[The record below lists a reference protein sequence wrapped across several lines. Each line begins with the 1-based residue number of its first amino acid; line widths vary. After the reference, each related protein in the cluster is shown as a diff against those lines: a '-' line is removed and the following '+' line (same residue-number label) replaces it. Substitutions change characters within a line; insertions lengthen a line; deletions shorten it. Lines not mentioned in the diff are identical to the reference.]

1 MARKPD
7 YFQTTNYWNVSASM
21 EALQFVRRKLAKRAN
36 QRMVRLER
44 SASPISGKAYH
55 VGAYDIAQAE
65 LGDRKRFSEK
75 LDYITDITDLKK
87 EIGQLQAFLNA
98 KSSTVAGNKEIE
110 EARVATLTDLGRDEE
125 GHTVISEATARSAG
139 FYDFISS
146 KAFIYL
152 SEKQVDSEGL
162 QEIYDYYTEKK
173 GLTYKE
179 VQDLVDEYYKEVQKD
194 ENRVISFREIAE
206 KLDAIVTSKEE
217 LEKEQ
222 QEQEEEEES

>member
-7 YFQTTNYWNVSASM
+7 YLQTTNYWNVSASM
-21 EALQFVRRKLAKRAN
+21 EALQAVRRKLAKRAN

-44 SASPISGKAYH
+44 SASPITGKAYH

-65 LGDRKRFSEK
+65 LGDRRRFSEK
-75 LDYITDITDLKK
+75 LNYSTDITELKK
-87 EIGQLQAFLNA
+87 EIGQIQAFLNA
-98 KSSTVAGNKEIE
+98 KSSTVAGNKQIE
-110 EARVATLTDLGRDEE
+110 EARIATLTDLGRDEE
-125 GHTVISEATARSAG
+125 GHTPISEATARSAG

-173 GLTYKE
+173 GLSYEE
-179 VQDLVDEYYKEVQKD
+179 VQGIVDEYYKRARD
-194 ENRVISFREIAE
+194 NENMTISFREIAE
-206 KLDAIVTSKEE
+206 ELDALVTDSRE
-217 LEKEQ
+217 L
-222 QEQEEEEES
+222 EEEEGD

>member
-7 YFQTTNYWNVSASM
+7 YLQTTNYWNVSASM
-21 EALQFVRRKLAKRAN
+21 EALQAVRRKLAKRAN

-44 SASPISGKAYH
+44 SASPITGKAYH

-65 LGDRKRFSEK
+65 LGDRRRFSEK
-75 LDYITDITDLKK
+75 LNYSTDITELKK

-98 KSSTVAGNKEIE
+98 KSSTVSGNVEIE
-110 EARVATLTDLGRDEE
+110 EKRIATLTNLGRDEE
-125 GHTVISEATARSAG
+125 GHTPISEATARSAG

-152 SEKQVDSEGL
+152 SEKQVDSDGL

-173 GLTYKE
+173 GLSYE
-179 VQDLVDEYYKEVQKD
+179 DVQGIVDEYYNRARND
-194 ENRVISFREIAE
+194 ENMTISFREIAE
-206 KLDAIVTSKEE
+206 ELDALVTDSREI
-217 LEKEQ
+217 
-222 QEQEEEEES
+222 EEEEDD

>member
-7 YFQTTNYWNVSASM
+7 YLQTTNYWNVSASM

-44 SASPISGKAYH
+44 SASPITGKAYH

-75 LDYITDITDLKK
+75 LNYSTDITELKK
-87 EIGQLQAFLNA
+87 EIGQIQAFLNA
-98 KSSTVAGNKEIE
+98 KSSTVAGSKQIE
-110 EARVATLTDLGRDEE
+110 ENRIATLTNLGRDEE
-125 GHTVISEATARSAG
+125 GHTPISEATARSAG

-173 GLTYKE
+173 GLSYE
-179 VQDLVDEYYKEVQKD
+179 DVQGIVDEYYKRARD
-194 ENRVISFREIAE
+194 NENMTISFREIAE
-206 KLDAIVTSKEE
+206 ELDALVTDSREI
-217 LEKEQ
+217 
-222 QEQEEEEES
+222 EEEEDD

>member
-7 YFQTTNYWNVSASM
+7 YLQTTNYWNVSASM
-21 EALQFVRRKLAKRAN
+21 EALQAVRRKLAKRAN

-44 SASPISGKAYH
+44 SASPITGKAYH

-65 LGDRKRFSEK
+65 LGERKRFSEK
-75 LDYITDITDLKK
+75 LNYSTDITELKK
-87 EIGQLQAFLNA
+87 EIGQIQAFLNA
-98 KSSTVAGNKEIE
+98 KSSTVSGNKQIE
-110 EARVATLTDLGRDEE
+110 EDRIATLTDLGRDEE
-125 GHTVISEATARSAG
+125 GHTPISEATARSAG

-173 GLTYKE
+173 GLSYE
-179 VQDLVDEYYKEVQKD
+179 DVQGIVDEYYKRARKN
-194 ENRVISFREIAE
+194 ENMTISFREIAE
-206 KLDAIVTSKEE
+206 ELDALVTDSREI
-217 LEKEQ
+217 
-222 QEQEEEEES
+222 EEEEGD

>member
-7 YFQTTNYWNVSASM
+7 YLQTTNYWNVSASM
-21 EALQFVRRKLAKRAN
+21 EALQAVRRKLAKRAN

-44 SASPISGKAYH
+44 SASPITGKAYH

-65 LGDRKRFSEK
+65 LGDRNRFSEK
-75 LDYITDITDLKK
+75 LNYSTDITELKK
-87 EIGQLQAFLNA
+87 EIGQIQAFLNA
-98 KSSTVAGNKEIE
+98 KSSTVAGNKQIE
-110 EARVATLTDLGRDEE
+110 ESRIATLTNLGRDEE
-125 GHTVISEATARSAG
+125 GHTPISEATARSAG

-173 GLTYKE
+173 GLSYE
-179 VQDLVDEYYKEVQKD
+179 DVQGIVDEYYNRARNN
-194 ENRVISFREIAE
+194 ENMTISFREIAE
-206 KLDAIVTSKEE
+206 ELDALVTDSREI
-217 LEKEQ
+217 
-222 QEQEEEEES
+222 EEEEDD

>member
-7 YFQTTNYWNVSASM
+7 NLQTTNYWNVSASM
-21 EALQFVRRKLAKRAN
+21 EALQAVRCKLAKRAN

-44 SASPISGKAYH
+44 SASPITGKAYH

-75 LDYITDITDLKK
+75 LNYSTDITELKK
-87 EIGQLQAFLNA
+87 EIGQIQAFLNA
-98 KSSTVAGNKEIE
+98 KSSTVSGNVEIE
-110 EARVATLTDLGRDEE
+110 EKRIATLTNLGRDEE
-125 GHTVISEATARSAG
+125 GHTPISEATARSAG

-173 GLTYKE
+173 GLSYE
-179 VQDLVDEYYKEVQKD
+179 DVQGIVDEYYKRARD
-194 ENRVISFREIAE
+194 NENMTISFREIAE
-206 KLDAIVTSKEE
+206 ELDALVTDSREI
-217 LEKEQ
+217 
-222 QEQEEEEES
+222 EEEEGD

>member
-7 YFQTTNYWNVSASM
+7 YLQTTNYWNVSASM
-21 EALQFVRRKLAKRAN
+21 EALQAVRRKLAKRAN

-44 SASPISGKAYH
+44 SASPITGKAYH

-75 LDYITDITDLKK
+75 LNYSTDITELKK
-87 EIGQLQAFLNA
+87 EIGQIQAFLNA
-98 KSSTVAGNKEIE
+98 KSSTVSGNVKIE
-110 EARVATLTDLGRDEE
+110 EKRIATLTNLGRDEE
-125 GHTVISEATARSAG
+125 GHTPISEATARSAG

-173 GLTYKE
+173 GLSYE
-179 VQDLVDEYYKEVQKD
+179 DVQGIVDEYYKRARD
-194 ENRVISFREIAE
+194 NENMSISFREIAE
-206 KLDAIVTSKEE
+206 ELDALVTDSREI
-217 LEKEQ
+217 
-222 QEQEEEEES
+222 EEEEES

>member
-1 MARKPD
+1 MVRKPD
-7 YFQTTNYWNVSASM
+7 YLQTTNYWNVSASM
-21 EALQFVRRKLAKRAN
+21 EALQAVRRKLAKRAN

-44 SASPISGKAYH
+44 SASPITGKAYH

-75 LDYITDITDLKK
+75 LNYSTDITELKK
-87 EIGQLQAFLNA
+87 EIGQIQAFLNA

-110 EARVATLTDLGRDEE
+110 EKRIETLTNLGRDAE
-125 GHTVISEATARSAG
+125 GHAPISEATARSAG

-173 GLTYKE
+173 GLSYE
-179 VQDLVDEYYKEVQKD
+179 DVQGIVDEYYKRAS
-194 ENRVISFREIAE
+194 ENETMTISFREIAE
-206 KLDAIVTSKEE
+206 ELDALVTDSREI
-217 LEKEQ
+217 
-222 QEQEEEEES
+222 EEEEGD

>member
-1 MARKPD
+1 MGRRPD
-7 YFQTTNYWNVSASM
+7 YLQTTNYWNVSASM
-21 EALQFVRRKLAKRAN
+21 EALQAVRRKLAKRAN

-65 LGDRKRFSEK
+65 LGERKRFSEK
-75 LDYITDITDLKK
+75 LNYSTDITELKK

-98 KSSTVAGNKEIE
+98 KSSTVAGNKQIE
-110 EARVATLTDLGRDEE
+110 EARIATLTNLGRDKE
-125 GHTVISEATARSAG
+125 GHTSISEATARSAG

-146 KAFIYL
+146 KAYIYL

-173 GLTYKE
+173 GLSYE
-179 VQDLVDEYYKEVQKD
+179 DVQSIVDEYYEKAHETMT
-194 ENRVISFREIAE
+194 ISFREIAE
-206 KLDAIVTSKEE
+206 ELDALVTDSREIEE
-217 LEKEQ
+217 D
-222 QEQEEEEES
+222 

>member
-7 YFQTTNYWNVSASM
+7 YLQTTNYWNVSASM
-21 EALQFVRRKLAKRAN
+21 EALQAVRRKLAKRAN

-44 SASPISGKAYH
+44 SASPITGKAYH

-75 LDYITDITDLKK
+75 LDYITDITELKK
-87 EIGQLQAFLNA
+87 EIGQIQAFLNA

-110 EARVATLTDLGRDEE
+110 EKRIETLTNLGRDAE
-125 GHTVISEATARSAG
+125 GHTPISEATVRSAG

-173 GLTYKE
+173 GLSYE
-179 VQDLVDEYYKEVQKD
+179 DVQGIVDEYYKRAS
-194 ENRVISFREIAE
+194 ENETMTISFREIAE
-206 KLDAIVTSKEE
+206 ELDALVTDSREI
-217 LEKEQ
+217 
-222 QEQEEEEES
+222 EEEDS

>member
-21 EALQFVRRKLAKRAN
+21 EALQAVRCKLAKRAN

-44 SASPISGKAYH
+44 SASPITGKAYH

-65 LGDRKRFSEK
+65 LGERKRFSEK
-75 LDYITDITDLKK
+75 LNYSTDITELKK

-98 KSSTVAGNKEIE
+98 KSSTVVGNKQIE
-110 EARVATLTDLGRDEE
+110 EARIKTLTDLGRDEE
-125 GHTVISEATARSAG
+125 GHTPISEATARSAG

-146 KAFIYL
+146 KAYIYL

-173 GLTYKE
+173 GLSYE
-179 VQDLVDEYYKEVQKD
+179 DVQSIVNEYYKRASDD
-194 ENRVISFREIAE
+194 ETMTISFREIAE
-206 KLDAIVTSKEE
+206 ELGALVTDSREI
-217 LEKEQ
+217 
-222 QEQEEEEES
+222 EEEEDD

>member
-7 YFQTTNYWNVSASM
+7 YLQTTNYWNVSASM
-21 EALQFVRRKLAKRAN
+21 EALQAVRRKLAKRAN

-44 SASPISGKAYH
+44 SVSPITGKAYH

-65 LGDRKRFSEK
+65 LGDRRRFSEK
-75 LDYITDITDLKK
+75 LNYSTDITELKK

-98 KSSTVAGNKEIE
+98 KSSTVSGNVEIE
-110 EARVATLTDLGRDEE
+110 EKRIATLTNLGRDEE
-125 GHTVISEATARSAG
+125 GHTPISEATARSAG

-173 GLTYKE
+173 GLSYE
-179 VQDLVDEYYKEVQKD
+179 GVQSIVDEYYNRARNN
-194 ENRVISFREIAE
+194 ENMTISFREIAE
-206 KLDAIVTSKEE
+206 ELDALVTDSREI
-217 LEKEQ
+217 
-222 QEQEEEEES
+222 EEEEEG

>member
-7 YFQTTNYWNVSASM
+7 YLQTTNYWNVSASM
-21 EALQFVRRKLAKRAN
+21 EALQAVRRKLAKRAN

-44 SASPISGKAYH
+44 SASPITGKAYH

-75 LDYITDITDLKK
+75 LNYSTDITELKK
-87 EIGQLQAFLNA
+87 EIGQIQAFLNA
-98 KSSTVAGNKEIE
+98 KSSTVAGNKQIE
-110 EARVATLTDLGRDEE
+110 ENRITTLTNLGRDEE
-125 GHTVISEATARSAG
+125 GHTPISEATARSAG

-173 GLTYKE
+173 GLSYE
-179 VQDLVDEYYKEVQKD
+179 DVQGIVDEYYNRARNN
-194 ENRVISFREIAE
+194 ENMTISFREIAE
-206 KLDAIVTSKEE
+206 ELDALVTDSREI
-217 LEKEQ
+217 
-222 QEQEEEEES
+222 EEEEDD

>member
-7 YFQTTNYWNVSASM
+7 YLQTTNYWNVSASM
-21 EALQFVRRKLAKRAN
+21 EALQAVRRKLAKRAN

-44 SASPISGKAYH
+44 SASPITGKAYH

-75 LDYITDITDLKK
+75 LNYSTDITELKK
-87 EIGQLQAFLNA
+87 EIGQIQAFLNA
-98 KSSTVAGNKEIE
+98 KSSTVSGNIEIE
-110 EARVATLTDLGRDEE
+110 EKRIATLTNLGRDEE
-125 GHTVISEATARSAG
+125 GHTPISEATARSAG

-173 GLTYKE
+173 GLSYE
-179 VQDLVDEYYKEVQKD
+179 DVQGIVDEYYKRARD
-194 ENRVISFREIAE
+194 NENMTISFREIAE
-206 KLDAIVTSKEE
+206 ELDALVTDSREI
-217 LEKEQ
+217 
-222 QEQEEEEES
+222 EEEEGD

>member
-7 YFQTTNYWNVSASM
+7 YLQITNYWNVSASM
-21 EALQFVRRKLAKRAN
+21 EALQAVRRKLAKRAN
-36 QRMVRLER
+36 QRMLRLER
-44 SASPISGKAYH
+44 SASPITGKAYH

-75 LDYITDITDLKK
+75 LNYSTDITELKK

-98 KSSTVAGNKEIE
+98 KSSTVAGNKQIE
-110 EARVATLTDLGRDEE
+110 EARIATLTDLGRDEE
-125 GHTVISEATARSAG
+125 GHTPISEATARSAG

-173 GLTYKE
+173 GLSYE
-179 VQDLVDEYYKEVQKD
+179 DVQDIVDEYYKRARD
-194 ENRVISFREIAE
+194 NENMSISFREIAE
-206 KLDAIVTSKEE
+206 ELDAFVTDSREI
-217 LEKEQ
+217 
-222 QEQEEEEES
+222 EEEEDD

>member
-7 YFQTTNYWNVSASM
+7 YLQTTNYWNVSASM
-21 EALQFVRRKLAKRAN
+21 EALQAVRRKLAKRAN

-44 SASPISGKAYH
+44 SASPITGKAYH

-75 LDYITDITDLKK
+75 LNYSTDITELKK
-87 EIGQLQAFLNA
+87 EIGQIQAFLNA
-98 KSSTVAGNKEIE
+98 KSSTVSGNVEIE
-110 EARVATLTDLGRDEE
+110 EKRIATLTNLGRDEE
-125 GHTVISEATARSAG
+125 GHTPISEATARSAG

-162 QEIYDYYTEKK
+162 QEIYDYYTEKE
-173 GLTYKE
+173 GLSYE
-179 VQDLVDEYYKEVQKD
+179 DVQGIVDEYYKRARGN
-194 ENRVISFREIAE
+194 ENMVISFREIAE
-206 KLDAIVTSKEE
+206 ELDALVTDSREI
-217 LEKEQ
+217 
-222 QEQEEEEES
+222 EEEEGD

>member
-7 YFQTTNYWNVSASM
+7 YLQTTNYWNVSASM
-21 EALQFVRRKLAKRAN
+21 EALQAVRRKLAKRAN

-44 SASPISGKAYH
+44 SASPITGKAYH
-55 VGAYDIAQAE
+55 VGAYDIAQSE

-75 LDYITDITDLKK
+75 LNYSTDITELKK
-87 EIGQLQAFLNA
+87 EIGQIQAFLNA
-98 KSSTVAGNKEIE
+98 KSSTVSGNVEIE
-110 EARVATLTDLGRDEE
+110 EKRIATLTNLGRDEE
-125 GHTVISEATARSAG
+125 GHTPISEATARSAG

-173 GLTYKE
+173 GLSYE
-179 VQDLVDEYYKEVQKD
+179 DVQGIVDEYYKRARD
-194 ENRVISFREIAE
+194 NENMSISFREIAE
-206 KLDAIVTSKEE
+206 ELDALVTDSREI
-217 LEKEQ
+217 
-222 QEQEEEEES
+222 EEEEES

>member
-1 MARKPD
+1 MPRKPD
-7 YFQTTNYWNVSASM
+7 YLQTTNYWNVSASM
-21 EALQFVRRKLAKRAN
+21 EALQAVRRKLAKRAN

-44 SASPISGKAYH
+44 SASPITGKAYH

-65 LGDRKRFSEK
+65 LGERRRFSEK
-75 LDYITDITDLKK
+75 LNYSTDITELKK

-98 KSSTVAGNKEIE
+98 KSSTVSGNVEIE
-110 EARVATLTDLGRDEE
+110 EKRIATLTNLGRDEE
-125 GHTVISEATARSAG
+125 GHTPISEATARSAG

-173 GLTYKE
+173 GLSYE
-179 VQDLVDEYYKEVQKD
+179 DVQGIVDEYYNRARNN
-194 ENRVISFREIAE
+194 ENMTISFREIAE
-206 KLDAIVTSKEE
+206 ELDALVTDSREI
-217 LEKEQ
+217 
-222 QEQEEEEES
+222 EEEEDE

>member
-7 YFQTTNYWNVSASM
+7 YLQTTNYWNVSASM
-21 EALQFVRRKLAKRAN
+21 EALQAVRRKLAKRAN

-44 SASPISGKAYH
+44 SASPITGKAYH

-65 LGDRKRFSEK
+65 LGDRRRFSEK
-75 LDYITDITDLKK
+75 LNYSTDITELKK
-87 EIGQLQAFLNA
+87 EIGQIQAFLNA
-98 KSSTVAGNKEIE
+98 KSSTVSGNVEIE
-110 EARVATLTDLGRDEE
+110 EKRIATLTNLGRDEE
-125 GHTVISEATARSAG
+125 GHTPISEATARSAG

-173 GLTYKE
+173 GLSYE
-179 VQDLVDEYYKEVQKD
+179 DVQGIVDEYYKRARD
-194 ENRVISFREIAE
+194 NENMTISFREIAE
-206 KLDAIVTSKEE
+206 ELDALVTDSREI
-217 LEKEQ
+217 
-222 QEQEEEEES
+222 EEEEDD

>member
-7 YFQTTNYWNVSASM
+7 YLQTTNYWNVSASM
-21 EALQFVRRKLAKRAN
+21 EALQAVRRKLAKRAN

-44 SASPISGKAYH
+44 SASSITGKAYH

-75 LDYITDITDLKK
+75 LDYITDITELKK
-87 EIGQLQAFLNA
+87 EIGQIQAFLNA

-110 EARVATLTDLGRDEE
+110 EKRIETLTNLGRDAE
-125 GHTVISEATARSAG
+125 GHIPISEATARSAG

-173 GLTYKE
+173 GLSYE
-179 VQDLVDEYYKEVQKD
+179 DVQGIVDEYYKRAS
-194 ENRVISFREIAE
+194 ENETMTISFREIAE
-206 KLDAIVTSKEE
+206 ELDALVTDSREI
-217 LEKEQ
+217 
-222 QEQEEEEES
+222 EEEEDS

>member
-7 YFQTTNYWNVSASM
+7 YLQTTNYWNVSASM
-21 EALQFVRRKLAKRAN
+21 EALQAVRRKLAKRAN

-44 SASPISGKAYH
+44 SASPITGKAYH

-75 LDYITDITDLKK
+75 LNYSTDITELKK
-87 EIGQLQAFLNA
+87 EIGQIQAFLNA
-98 KSSTVAGNKEIE
+98 KSSTVSGNVEIE
-110 EARVATLTDLGRDEE
+110 EKRIATLTNLGRDEE
-125 GHTVISEATARSAG
+125 GHTPISEATARSAG

-173 GLTYKE
+173 GLSYE
-179 VQDLVDEYYKEVQKD
+179 DVQGIVDEYYNRARNN
-194 ENRVISFREIAE
+194 ENMTISFREIAE
-206 KLDAIVTSKEE
+206 ELDALVTDSREI
-217 LEKEQ
+217 
-222 QEQEEEEES
+222 EEEEDG

>member
-7 YFQTTNYWNVSASM
+7 YLQTTNYWNVSASM
-21 EALQFVRRKLAKRAN
+21 EALQAVRRKLAKRAN

-44 SASPISGKAYH
+44 SASPITGKAYH

-75 LDYITDITDLKK
+75 LNYSTDITELKK
-87 EIGQLQAFLNA
+87 EIGQIQAFLNA
-98 KSSTVAGNKEIE
+98 KSSTVSGNVEIE
-110 EARVATLTDLGRDEE
+110 EKRIATLTNLGRDEE
-125 GHTVISEATARSAG
+125 GHTPISEATARSAG

-173 GLTYKE
+173 GLSYE
-179 VQDLVDEYYKEVQKD
+179 DVQGIVDEYYKRARGN
-194 ENRVISFREIAE
+194 ENMTISFREIAE
-206 KLDAIVTSKEE
+206 ELDALVTDSREI
-217 LEKEQ
+217 
-222 QEQEEEEES
+222 EEEEGD

>member
-7 YFQTTNYWNVSASM
+7 YLQTTNYWNVSASM
-21 EALQFVRRKLAKRAN
+21 EALQAVRRKLAKRAN

-44 SASPISGKAYH
+44 SSSPITGKAYH

-75 LDYITDITDLKK
+75 LDYITDITELKK
-87 EIGQLQAFLNA
+87 EIGQIQAFLNA

-110 EARVATLTDLGRDEE
+110 EKRIETLTNLGRDAE
-125 GHTVISEATARSAG
+125 GHTPISEATARSAG

-173 GLTYKE
+173 GLSYE
-179 VQDLVDEYYKEVQKD
+179 DVQGIVDEYYKRAS
-194 ENRVISFREIAE
+194 ENETMTISFREIAE
-206 KLDAIVTSKEE
+206 ELDALVTDSREI
-217 LEKEQ
+217 
-222 QEQEEEEES
+222 EEEEDN

>member
-7 YFQTTNYWNVSASM
+7 YLQTTNYWNVSASM
-21 EALQFVRRKLAKRAN
+21 EALQAVRRKLAKRAN

-44 SASPISGKAYH
+44 SASPITGKAYH

-65 LGDRKRFSEK
+65 LGDRRRFSEK
-75 LDYITDITDLKK
+75 LNYSTDITELKK

-98 KSSTVAGNKEIE
+98 KSSTVSGNVEIE
-110 EARVATLTDLGRDEE
+110 EKRIATLTNLGRDEE
-125 GHTVISEATARSAG
+125 GHTPISEATARSAG

-173 GLTYKE
+173 GLSYE
-179 VQDLVDEYYKEVQKD
+179 DVQGIVDEYYNRARND
-194 ENRVISFREIAE
+194 ENMTISFREIAE
-206 KLDAIVTSKEE
+206 ELDALVTDSREI
-217 LEKEQ
+217 
-222 QEQEEEEES
+222 EEEEDD

>member
-7 YFQTTNYWNVSASM
+7 YLQTTNYWNVSASM
-21 EALQFVRRKLAKRAN
+21 EALQVVRRKLAKRAN

-44 SASPISGKAYH
+44 SASPITGKAYH

-65 LGDRKRFSEK
+65 LGGRKRFSEK
-75 LDYITDITDLKK
+75 LNYSTDITELKK
-87 EIGQLQAFLNA
+87 EIGQIQAFLNA
-98 KSSTVAGNKEIE
+98 KSSTVAGNKQIE
-110 EARVATLTDLGRDEE
+110 ENRIATLTNLGRDEE
-125 GHTVISEATARSAG
+125 GHTPISESTARSAG

-173 GLTYKE
+173 GLSYE
-179 VQDLVDEYYKEVQKD
+179 DVQGIVDEYYNRARNN
-194 ENRVISFREIAE
+194 ENMTISFREIAE
-206 KLDAIVTSKEE
+206 ELDALVTDSREI
-217 LEKEQ
+217 
-222 QEQEEEEES
+222 EEEEDD